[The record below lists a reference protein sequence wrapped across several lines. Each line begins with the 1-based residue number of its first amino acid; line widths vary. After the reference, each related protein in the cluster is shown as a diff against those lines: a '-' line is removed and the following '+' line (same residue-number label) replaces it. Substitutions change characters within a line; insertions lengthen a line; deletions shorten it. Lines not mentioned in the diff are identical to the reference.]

1 MKRFN
6 IFTAILMICF
16 TAVTTSGQNKVSS
29 ELFET
34 FGANFSKD
42 EEITKNYKIYHNL
55 QLKDTLTTQLV
66 GNINEVCQAMGCW
79 MKVNLANNDEVFVK
93 FKDYG
98 FFVPKD
104 ASGRQVVMNGK
115 AFIEELS
122 VQDQRHYASDKGA
135 TEAEIFKITKPKKT
149 LRFEADGVAIKK

>member
-16 TAVTTSGQNKVSS
+16 TAISSFGQSKTSSKP
-29 ELFET
+29 LET
-34 FGANFSKD
+34 FGVSFSEEKEISKNFR
-42 EEITKNYKIYHNL
+42 IYNNI
-55 QLKDTLTTQLV
+55 QSNDTITTQLV
-66 GNINEVCQAMGCW
+66 GNINEVCQSMGCW
-79 MKVNLANNDEVFVK
+79 MKVDLANNQEVFVK

-115 AFIEELS
+115 AFVEELS
-122 VQDQRHYASDKGA
+122 VEDQRHYASDKGA
-135 TEAEIFKITKPKKT
+135 TEAEILKITKPKKT
-149 LRFEADGVAIKK
+149 LRFEADGVVIKK